1 MSGEYPAFYI
11 MEVYLLNYEL
21 LTVEEVA
28 NILRLNVR
36 TIWRMLK
43 DGRLKGIRLG
53 GGWRIPKEELEKIL
67 VISSPEG
74 TLDAF

>member
-1 MSGEYPAFYI
+1 M
-11 MEVYLLNYEL
+11 NYEL

-74 TLDAF
+74 TLDALSSAHARG

>member
-1 MSGEYPAFYI
+1 

-43 DGRLKGIRLG
+43 DGRLQGIRLG

-67 VISSPEG
+67 VISSPEQP
-74 TLDAF
+74 

>member
-1 MSGEYPAFYI
+1 

-21 LTVEEVA
+21 LTVDEVA

-53 GGWRIPKEELEKIL
+53 GGWRIPKEELDRLL
-67 VISSPEG
+67 VISSPEQ
-74 TLDAF
+74 L

>member
-1 MSGEYPAFYI
+1 MK
-11 MEVYLLNYEL
+11 EVYLLNYEL

-36 TIWRMLK
+36 TIWRMLG

-53 GGWRIPKEELEKIL
+53 GGWRIPKAELEKIL

>member
-1 MSGEYPAFYI
+1 

-53 GGWRIPKEELEKIL
+53 GGWRIPKAELDRLL
-67 VISSPEG
+67 VISSPEQ
-74 TLDAF
+74 L

>member
-1 MSGEYPAFYI
+1 

-43 DGRLKGIRLG
+43 DGRLQGIRLG

-67 VISSPEG
+67 VISSPEQ
-74 TLDAF
+74 L

>member
-28 NILRLNVR
+28 NI
-36 TIWRMLK
+36 
-43 DGRLKGIRLG
+43 
-53 GGWRIPKEELEKIL
+53 
-67 VISSPEG
+67 
-74 TLDAF
+74 

>member
-1 MSGEYPAFYI
+1 

-53 GGWRIPKEELEKIL
+53 GGWRIPKAELEKIL
-67 VISSPEG
+67 VISSPEQ
-74 TLDAF
+74 L

>member
-1 MSGEYPAFYI
+1 

>member
-1 MSGEYPAFYI
+1 M
-11 MEVYLLNYEL
+11 NYEL
-21 LTVEEVA
+21 LTVDEVA

>member
-1 MSGEYPAFYI
+1 MK
-11 MEVYLLNYEL
+11 EVYLLNYEL

-43 DGRLKGIRLG
+43 DGRLQGIRLG

-67 VISSPEG
+67 VISSPEQ
-74 TLDAF
+74 L

>member
-1 MSGEYPAFYI
+1 MSGGEYPAFFYI

-43 DGRLKGIRLG
+43 DGRLQGIRLG

-67 VISSPEG
+67 VISSPEQ
-74 TLDAF
+74 L

>member
-1 MSGEYPAFYI
+1 M
-11 MEVYLLNYEL
+11 NYEL

-43 DGRLKGIRLG
+43 DGRLQGIRLG

-67 VISSPEG
+67 VISSPEQ
-74 TLDAF
+74 L

>member
-36 TIWRMLK
+36 TIWRMLG

-67 VISSPEG
+67 VISSPEQP
-74 TLDAF
+74 

>member
-1 MSGEYPAFYI
+1 

-67 VISSPEG
+67 VISSPEQ
-74 TLDAF
+74 L

>member
-1 MSGEYPAFYI
+1 
-11 MEVYLLNYEL
+11 LNYEL

-53 GGWRIPKEELEKIL
+53 GGWRIPKAELDRLL
-67 VISSPEG
+67 VISSPEQ
-74 TLDAF
+74 L

>member
-1 MSGEYPAFYI
+1 M
-11 MEVYLLNYEL
+11 LNYEL

-36 TIWRMLK
+36 TIWRMLG

>member
-1 MSGEYPAFYI
+1 M
-11 MEVYLLNYEL
+11 NYEL

-53 GGWRIPKEELEKIL
+53 GGWRIPKAELEKIL
-67 VISSPEG
+67 VISSPEQ
-74 TLDAF
+74 L